1 MFKKKKIVLTSVL
14 ALAGV
19 SLATVGFATWV
30 VGLQKQTE
38 DLTVQAIVDDSFN
51 KSVYLEAKTNGAPV
65 TIAEKTS
72 HSATGNEI
80 VSAEVN
86 DSSSDIKVD
95 ENALSFEFEKL
106 QYSVGINLD
115 SIAAEYPNFMT
126 IELIN
131 ENGDINH
138 VKKENCKLDVN
149 YRTVPESDPTTYHYL
164 SFKETIELNST
175 NVTEETPKNATYKVC
190 KLKNTK
196 FVFDWGNYFE
206 GKSPVTF
213 YNEKSTAKAK
223 TFKGDLSAKLFSDSE
238 KANLELQ
245 AMKNSLTGSD
255 KVLKVKVSLSHEN
268 PNA

>member
-51 KSVYLEAKTNGAPV
+51 KSVYLEAKTKTAPV
-65 TIAEKTS
+65 VVAEKEA
-72 HSATGNEI
+72 HIATGNEI

-86 DSSSDIKVD
+86 DSSSEIKVD

-106 QYSVGINLD
+106 QYSVGKNLLP
-115 SIAAEYPNFMT
+115 SAAEYPQFMT

-131 ENGDINH
+131 KDGDINH
-138 VKKENCKLDVN
+138 VKKENCKLDAS

-175 NVTEETPKNATYKVC
+175 NVTEETPINATYKVC
-190 KLKNTK
+190 KLVKTK
-196 FVFDWGNYFE
+196 FVFSWGNYFE

-213 YNEKSTAKAK
+213 YNLKSTAKA
-223 TFKGDLSAKLFSDSE
+223 TSFKGDLSAELFADSE

-245 AMKNSLTGSD
+245 AMKNSLTGAD
-255 KVLKVKVSLSHEN
+255 KVLKIKVSLSHEN

>member
-1 MFKKKKIVLTSVL
+1 MFKSKKIVLTSVL

-51 KSVYLEAKTNGAPV
+51 KSVYLEAKTKAAPIV
-65 TIAEKTS
+65 VAEKET
-72 HSATGNEI
+72 HNATGNEI
-80 VSAEVN
+80 VSAEAN
-86 DSSSDIKVD
+86 DSLSEIKVD
-95 ENALSFEFEKL
+95 KNALSFEFEKL
-106 QYSVGINLD
+106 QYSVGIDLD
-115 SIAAEYPNFMT
+115 SEATEYPKFMT

-131 ENGDINH
+131 EDGDINH
-138 VKKENCKLDVN
+138 VKKENCKLDGS
-149 YRTVPESDPTTYHYL
+149 YRTEPESDPTTYHYL
-164 SFKETIELNST
+164 SFKETIKLNST
-175 NVTEETPKNATYKVC
+175 NVTEEPPKNATYKVC
-190 KLKNTK
+190 KLNNTK

-223 TFKGDLSAKLFSDSE
+223 TFKGDLNAELFADSE

-245 AMKNSLTGSD
+245 AMKNSLTGAD
-255 KVLKVKVSLSHEN
+255 KVLKVKVSLSH
-268 PNA
+268 

>member
-51 KSVYLEAKTNGAPV
+51 KSVYLEAKTKKAPV
-65 TIAEKTS
+65 VVAEKEA
-72 HSATGNEI
+72 HIATGNEI

-106 QYSVGINLD
+106 QYSVGKNLLP
-115 SIAAEYPNFMT
+115 SATEYPQFMT

-131 ENGDINH
+131 ENGDINY
-138 VKKENCKLDVN
+138 VKKENCKLDAS
-149 YRTVPESDPTTYHYL
+149 YRIVPESDPTTYHYL

-190 KLKNTK
+190 KLVKTK
-196 FVFDWGNYFE
+196 FVFSWGNYFE

-213 YNEKSTAKAK
+213 YNLKSTAKA
-223 TFKGDLSAKLFSDSE
+223 TSFSGDLSAELFAYSE

-245 AMKNSLTGSD
+245 AMKNSLTGAD

-268 PNA
+268 PKA

>member
-1 MFKKKKIVLTSVL
+1 MFKKRKIVLTSVL

-51 KSVYLEAKTNGAPV
+51 KSVYLEAKTKAAPV
-65 TIAEKTS
+65 VVAEKKAHT
-72 HSATGNEI
+72 ATGNEI

-86 DSSSDIKVD
+86 NPSSDIKVD

-106 QYSVGINLD
+106 QYSVGKNLN
-115 SIAAEYPNFMT
+115 STAAEYPNFMT

-131 ENGDINH
+131 ENADINH
-138 VKKENCKLDVN
+138 VKKDNCKLDGS

-175 NVTEETPKNATYKVC
+175 NVTETTPYNATYKVY
-190 KLKNTK
+190 KLAKTK
-196 FVFDWGNYFE
+196 FVLDWGNYFE

-213 YNEKSTAKAK
+213 YNEKSKAKAAS
-223 TFKGDLSAKLFSDSE
+223 FSGDLSAELFSDSE

-245 AMKNSLTGSD
+245 AMKNSLTGSG
-255 KVLKVKVSLSHEN
+255 KVLKVKVSLSHVN

>member
-19 SLATVGFATWV
+19 SLATVGFATWI

-51 KSVYLEAKTNGAPV
+51 KSVYLEAKTKAAPV
-65 TIAEKTS
+65 VVAEKEA

-86 DSSSDIKVD
+86 DTSSEIKVD
-95 ENALSFEFEKL
+95 ENALSFEFDKL
-106 QYSVGINLD
+106 QYSVGDNLLPT
-115 SIAAEYPNFMT
+115 ANEYPKFMT

-131 ENGDINH
+131 EDKDINR
-138 VKKENCKLDVN
+138 VKKENCKLDEK
-149 YRTVPESDPTTYHYL
+149 YRTVPKSDPTTYHYL
-164 SFKETIELNST
+164 AFKETIELNST
-175 NVTEETPKNATYKVC
+175 NVTEAKAENTTFKVF
-190 KLKNTK
+190 KLTKTK
-196 FVFDWGNYFE
+196 FAFDWGNYFD

-213 YNEKSTAKAK
+213 YNLKSTAKAAS
-223 TFKGDLSAKLFSDSE
+223 FSGDLSAELFSDSE